1 LGSRFASVSVFTIFF
16 IVQSAASA
24 QPAPPSSPESPPPEP
39 PAAAKEVEVE
49 VQGVRPL
56 RAERRTASD
65 FRVDRELIEAAPRK
79 EGADVLRT
87 APGLSVGRGEGP
99 AVAHSYTLRGF
110 DAEHGQDIE
119 FRVGGLPIN
128 QPSHVHGQGY
138 ADLGFLI
145 EETVRE
151 LRVSEG
157 VYDPKQ
163 GDFAVAGTI
172 DIELGVDDD
181 ERGIVLRSGYGSWN
195 TFRQLV
201 LWAPEDAQRET
212 FGAVQYGRS
221 DGYGEHR
228 AGESASGTFQYGFGA
243 GPLRYRAIGIL
254 HAARADLAGV
264 VRKDDIDSGRVCY
277 HCAYPYET
285 ARSQNAASSRALLG
299 FFIEYRAQSGANAEL
314 GFFLDR
320 SHFRLE
326 ENFTGFT
333 TRPGSEEAGSDLVEQ
348 LNRAQALGMTSRYRT
363 APYRP
368 SPTLEG
374 TVEVGAEG
382 RFDVID
388 QAQGPLDP
396 ADPEASQRTLDAG
409 IHGFELG
416 VYGDLDFRFS
426 RIVKARV
433 GFRGDAVSYDV
444 DDHLGAPSTTTRS
457 AFGVALGPRTSV
469 QVAPLS
475 WLSLFAAYGEGFR
488 SPQATVLEDDEA
500 PFTKVRSADVG
511 ARFDWG
517 DPLKLSVGGYVTRL
531 SDDVLFDAE
540 EATLERIGPTQRLGA
555 VVTFLSRPTDWLVES
570 LSMTLVEATMLEPAP
585 ATPGEPEEP
594 FEMGQKV
601 PFVPPL
607 VVRADL
613 GAVHTLFERVGPERL
628 DGRAGLGF
636 SFLAPRPLPAGER
649 TAPVALLDASVGL
662 AWGPVDLGL
671 EVTNLLDRGYAEE
684 EHVFVSDWDEGP
696 AETPEPARH
705 LAAGAPRAWMATLG
719 LRL

>member
-1 LGSRFASVSVFTIFF
+1 MESRFASVSVFTIFVF
-16 IVQSAASA
+16 VPDITSA
-24 QPAPPSSPESPPPEP
+24 QTTPTPAPEKPPS
-39 PAAAKEVEVE
+39 AQEVEIN

-56 RAERRTASD
+56 RTEQRTSSD
-65 FRVDRELIEAAPRK
+65 FHVDRELIEAAPRR
-79 EGADVLRT
+79 EGADVLKT
-87 APGLSVGRGEGP
+87 APGLTVGRGEGP

-163 GDFAVAGTI
+163 GDFAVAGSI
-172 DIELGVDDD
+172 DIELGVDED

-195 TFRQLV
+195 TFRELV
-201 LWAPEDAQRET
+201 LWAPREAERET
-212 FGAVQYGRS
+212 FGAVQYART
-221 DGYGEHR
+221 DGYGENR
-228 AGESASGTFQYGFGA
+228 DGQAASGTFQYRFGT
-243 GPLRYRAIGIL
+243 GELRHRAIGIL

-264 VRKDDIDSGRVCY
+264 VRKDDIDSGRVCF
-277 HCAYPYET
+277 HCVYPYAT
-285 ARSQNAASSRALLG
+285 ARAQNAASSRALFG
-299 FFIEYRAQSGANAEL
+299 FFSEYRAPSGANAEL
-314 GFFLDR
+314 GFYLDR
-320 SHFRLE
+320 SSFRLE

-333 TRPGSEEAGSDLVEQ
+333 TRSEPEKAAQGSDLVEQ
-348 LNRAQALGMTSRYRT
+348 LNDSQALGMTSRYRT

-368 SPTLEG
+368 SSIVEG

-388 QAQGPLDP
+388 QAQGPLDS
-396 ADPEASQRTLDAG
+396 PEDAERSVDTG
-409 IHGFELG
+409 IHAFELG
-416 VYGDLDFRFS
+416 VYGDLDFRFA
-426 RIVKARV
+426 RIVKSRV
-433 GFRGDAVSYDV
+433 GVRGDFVSYDV
-444 DDHLGAPSTTTRS
+444 DQRLEAPSGATRS
-457 AFGVALGPRTSV
+457 AFGVALSPRASV

-488 SPQATVLEDDEA
+488 SPQANVLDADDA
-500 PFTKVRSADVG
+500 PMTKVRSADVG

-555 VVTFLSRPTDWLVES
+555 VIGLVSRPTEWLVES
-570 LSMTLVEATMLEPAP
+570 MSMTLVDATFRGPPPE
-585 ATPGEPEEP
+585 TTGEDEPETP
-594 FEMGQKV
+594 FVESEKV

-613 GAVHTLFERVGPERL
+613 GARHELVDRVGPERL
-628 DGRAGLGF
+628 EGRAGLGF
-636 SFLAPRPLPAGER
+636 SFLSLRPLPGGER
-649 TAPVALLDASVGL
+649 SAPVGLLDASLGL
-662 AWGPVDLGL
+662 AWGPVDLGF
-671 EVTNLLDRGYAEE
+671 EAHNLLDREYAEE
-684 EHVFVSDWDEGP
+684 EHVFVSDWDPGP
-696 AETPEPARH
+696 ANTPDAARH
-705 LAAGAPRAWMATLG
+705 LAAGAPRSWMATLG